1 MLKMK
6 VSTIP
11 TTEGLREPSHQIQEV
26 YEEEI
31 EKMKKKKQVT
41 GGRE

>member
-11 TTEGLREPSHQIQEV
+11 TTEGLREPSHQV